1 MVTDAFGWAIL
12 VAVSVAYMH
21 NPSGA
26 PKPKAI
32 GSPSAQL
39 EVDPTRWRHN
49 GEQPISYHDGNQM
62 PFEDEQVKRLAL
74 AF

>member
-1 MVTDAFGWAIL
+1 MATDAFGWAIL

-21 NPSGA
+21 SQGEV
-26 PKPKAI
+26 PKPKVI

-62 PFEDEQVKRLAL
+62 AFDDEQVKRLAL

>member
-1 MVTDAFGWAIL
+1 MATEAFGWAIL

-21 NPSGA
+21 THSEI
-26 PKPKAI
+26 PKPKAL

-49 GEQPISYHDGNQM
+49 GEQPISHREGNQM

>member
-1 MVTDAFGWAIL
+1 MATDAFGWAIL

-21 NPSGA
+21 SQGEV

-39 EVDPTRWRHN
+39 EVDPTRWRHT
-49 GEQPISYHDGNQM
+49 GEQSTFHHDGNQM
-62 PFEDEQVKRLAL
+62 PFEDEQVRRLAL